1 MTMHDAAQSDLT
13 VLVTGGT
20 SGIGRALVE
29 ALAAKGC
36 RVLTTSRNPDRLDPD
51 DKISGVHYLRL
62 DMSDPNGPD
71 ELACELEG
79 MGVLGEVD
87 VLVNNAGESQSGPF
101 EELPTE
107 AIERLFQINVFGPV
121 RLSQLLL
128 PGMRARRTG
137 RIIMVG
143 SMLASFPL
151 AHRSSYSA
159 SKAALRGF
167 ATAARQE
174 LSPFGV
180 WVSVVEPGSIAT
192 GIGMRRTKYLDEGSP
207 YTDDVTTMLGHLDA
221 NERGG
226 IPAEKVAATI
236 IDAIVS
242 PRPREFY
249 AVGSRAPLPFM
260 LKRVLPRELMSKI
273 VAAQHGLKR

>member
-1 MTMHDAAQSDLT
+1 VSTGPGGLT

-29 ALAAKGC
+29 ALAARGC
-36 RVLTTSRNPDRLDPD
+36 TVLTTSRNPHRLSPT
-51 DKISGVHYLRL
+51 DKVAGVRYLPL
-62 DMSDPNGPD
+62 DLADLQGPEALAEELD
-71 ELACELEG
+71 ELG
-79 MGVLGEVD
+79 MLGEID

-107 AIERLFQINVFGPV
+107 AIERLFRTNVFGPV
-121 RLSQLLL
+121 RLSQLVL
-128 PGMRARRTG
+128 PGMRRRRSG

-159 SKAALRGF
+159 AKAALRGF
-167 ATAARQE
+167 ATSARQE

-180 WVSVVEPGSIAT
+180 WVSTVEPGSIAT
-192 GIGMRRTKYLDEGSP
+192 GIGLRRTKYLEEGSP
-207 YTDDVTTMLGHLDA
+207 YAEDVATMLDHLDA
-221 NERGG
+221 NERNG
-226 IPAEKVAATI
+226 IPPEKVAATI

-249 AVGSRAPLPFM
+249 AVGSRAPLPFL
-260 LKRVLPRELMSKI
+260 LKRVLPRGLMSTI